1 MRAGSKGKG
10 GPKPIAKGAGKQF
23 GGGGG
28 RTPFTVTPKQA
39 TAAMQGK
46 APPSE
51 GSHKSIARKDAK
63 KNTVRAGGKN
73 VF

>member
-1 MRAGSKGKG
+1 MKN
-10 GPKPIAKGAGKQF
+10 GPKPRQPGAGKQF

-28 RTPFTVTPKQA
+28 RTPFTATPKKA
-39 TAAMQGK
+39 TAAMQGT

-51 GSHKSIARKDAK
+51 APQKSITRKNAR
-63 KNTVRAGGKN
+63 KNTVKGGGKS

>member
-1 MRAGSKGKG
+1 MKA
-10 GPKPIAKGAGKQF
+10 GPKPRGKGMAKQF
-23 GGGGG
+23 SGGGGK
-28 RTPFTVTPKQA
+28 TPFTVTPKQA

-51 GSHKSIARKDAK
+51 APHKSITRKSAK
-63 KNTVRAGGKN
+63 KNTVRGGGKN

>member
-1 MRAGSKGKG
+1 MRAGSKA

-28 RTPFTVTPKQA
+28 KAPFGATQKQA

-46 APPSE
+46 APQSE
-51 GSHKSIARKDAK
+51 GAHKSIARKDAK
-63 KNTVRAGGKN
+63 KNNVRAGGKN

>member
-1 MRAGSKGKG
+1 MRGSKA
-10 GPKPIAKGAGKQF
+10 GPKPIAKGASKQF

-28 RTPFTVTPKQA
+28 RTPFTATPRQA

-51 GSHKSIARKDAK
+51 GSHKSIAKAK
-63 KNTVRAGGKN
+63 NARKNTVKGGGKS

>member
-1 MRAGSKGKG
+1 MRAGSKGKA

-28 RTPFTVTPKQA
+28 RTPFTATAKQA
-39 TAAMQGK
+39 TAAMQGT

-51 GSHKSIARKDAK
+51 APHKSITRKSAK
-63 KNTVRAGGKN
+63 KNTFKAGGKN